1 MADAVAES
9 APAGDDPASA
19 DEPAERSAEAFN
31 GRIYALVVLSFA
43 LWVVLLLILQ
53 RAFA

>member
-1 MADAVAES
+1 MADAVAEP
-9 APAGDDPASA
+9 APAADDPARA
-19 DEPAERSAEAFN
+19 DESAEHGAEAFS

-43 LWVVLLLILQ
+43 LWVVLLVLLQ